1 MVTTTSQTRGTAA
14 NVVRD
19 MLLDDLL
26 QGGYPPG
33 ARIHMDKL
41 ADRYT
46 VSRTPVRQALMMLA
60 NDGILTY
67 ADGGFEVRAPSF
79 DEMCEL
85 YDIRRMLECFAVE
98 KLVAKGVPPELLRQL
113 RENLAEQ
120 EAMDLSA
127 PRRHAQQD
135 QRFHELICD
144 NCGSPMLS
152 QMVRRCM
159 VLSTIFNYMPVF
171 MFPSISKRARQAQCK
186 QHARIIAGLE
196 AQDAKKASKAM
207 ASHLTDA
214 RRFFM
219 LYATH

>member
-1 MVTTTSQTRGTAA
+1 MSTLQSALEAGLFGVTAEMAPPKGF
-14 NVVRD
+14 
-19 MLLDDLL
+19 DL
-26 QGGYPPG
+26 
-33 ARIHMDKL
+33 
-41 ADRYT
+41 T
-46 VSRTPVRQALMMLA
+46 
-60 NDGILTY
+60 
-67 ADGGFEVRAPSF
+67 
-79 DEMCEL
+79 
-85 YDIRRMLECFAVE
+85 E
-98 KLVAKGVPPELLRQL
+98 KLEAAELLRQL

-127 PRRHAQQD
+127 PRQDAQQD

-144 NCGSPMLS
+144 SCGSPMLS
-152 QMVRRCM
+152 QLVRRYM
-159 VLSTIFNYMPVF
+159 ILSTIFNYVPVF
-171 MFPSISKRARQAQCK
+171 MFLRIDKKGRQAQCR